1 MFKPHT
7 GVVSVEF
14 NTASLTALQKFTIF
28 EMKVVLQTLFQD
40 QVVVMTSNNLLLS
53 GAPFPTPFLSLYIC

>member
-40 QVVVMTSNNLLLS
+40 HVVAMTTYDLL
-53 GAPFPTPFLSLYIC
+53 

>member
-14 NTASLTALQKFTIF
+14 NTTSLTALQKSTIF
-28 EMKVVLQTLFQD
+28 EMKVVLQTQLYQD
-40 QVVVMTSNNLLLS
+40 QVTAMTSNDLL
-53 GAPFPTPFLSLYIC
+53 